1 MDERRTL
8 KILAWTVGSVV
19 GMMFILNG
27 IALSFVGSGS
37 PLAGRQVA
45 AQHAPSNPA
54 PQIAVPVAIT
64 ARGG

>member
-27 IALSFVGSGS
+27 IALSFVANGS

-45 AQHAPSNPA
+45 AQHAPPNSA
-54 PQIAVPVAIT
+54 PQVPVGIT

>member
-1 MDERRTL
+1 MDERRSL

-27 IALSFVGSGS
+27 IALSFVQGDS
-37 PLAGRQVA
+37 PLAGKQVA
-45 AQHAPSNPA
+45 AQHGLSNPA
-54 PQIAVPVAIT
+54 PQFHAVAA